1 MTLVQNR
8 LAALSA
14 MRGQL
19 MPWAPVFLA
28 IGIGAYFGLP
38 VEPGLAALAAALA
51 ATAALLLLA
60 WRGPDDWRPLAMALA
75 LVAGGLLIASLRSH
89 MVAGPVLSFRYY
101 GPVQGRIVD
110 IDRSFSDQPRLTLD
124 QVVLRDV
131 DRARTPLRVRISLH
145 GDQGQFLPHPGMTVM
160 LTANLS
166 PPDGPVEPGGFDFQR
181 YAWFSQV
188 GAVGYTRTPTME
200 LEPAE
205 GGLALMAFRLRMLI
219 SGAMQARMTGQPG
232 VTAATTEAL
241 RGSNLSHM
249 ISISGL
255 HMGLLTGFVFGL
267 CRYGLALVPY
277 LALRVNSKKI
287 AAVVALLAATFYM
300 ILAGPEVAVRRS
312 YIMAAVMLLAVLAD
326 RRAISLR
333 SVAISALI
341 CLALE
346 PESLVEPGFQMSFG
360 ATTALIVGFEYW
372 AKVQHRVPALLRPVA
387 MAVMSSLIAG
397 TATAPIAAAHFNR
410 IAEYGLL
417 ANLLAVPVMGMVVM
431 PAGVLAAILAP
442 LGLAEPALWV
452 MDQGCAAILWIADWV
467 AGLHGSVVP
476 VPAPPRMVLP
486 LVGLFGAT
494 AMIAR
499 GRVGRVGG
507 LIGLALTIGSWSL
520 APRPVVLVAAD
531 GGMVGVMT
539 DAGRVLSKEK
549 GGGFVVKNWLE
560 NDGDTADQPTA
571 FQRAG
576 FVGNKG
582 AMAATVEGR
591 PVRVFFGKGSGE
603 RAKGACSDDAILV
616 LNEAWIGDGPA
627 DRCQVFDLT
636 YLRANGA
643 VALFDLHKAMR
654 IVTARAV
661 AGDRLWNHR
670 PAPRKARLAA
680 ATAPNP

>member
-232 VTAATTEAL
+232 AFAAALMTGDRSGVTAATTEAL

-312 YIMAAVMLLAVLAD
+312 YIMAAVM
-326 RRAISLR
+326 
-333 SVAISALI
+333 
-341 CLALE
+341 
-346 PESLVEPGFQMSFG
+346 
-360 ATTALIVGFEYW
+360 
-372 AKVQHRVPALLRPVA
+372 
-387 MAVMSSLIAG
+387 
-397 TATAPIAAAHFNR
+397 
-410 IAEYGLL
+410 
-417 ANLLAVPVMGMVVM
+417 LLAVPVMGMVVM